1 MATVPHAVPSRLS
14 HLTAELYG
22 REDDTLIA
30 WQRTCTQVSEAL
42 RTHHAGD
49 RLGKALAL
57 AQEGAVELESD
68 GFAVVTSGTRLYHV
82 QTDGTCDCPDY
93 SHRGAPCKHVLAVLI
108 HTRAHELLEPSPSAE
123 AAVTPATPPRPVPPR
138 PTPASAQA
146 VPTAAT
152 WHVRDA
158 QTSACMRWRIGTM
171 DVTYT
176 IRGTTDAEVIDRI
189 DATLQRLH
197 DLFEV
202 HEMRAAECAAAR
214 DAALAQAQQAQPTP
228 ALTPEALQ
236 ALQVLLAASPVA
248 SNGAAANGHTPAA
261 PPRCPAHGDMRES
274 TKKPGTWFCPQKL
287 PDGTYCAT
295 KA

>member
-1 MATVPHAVPSRLS
+1 MPSVPHAVPSRLS

-30 WQRTCTQVSEAL
+30 WQRTCTQVSDAL

-57 AQEGAVELESD
+57 AQSGAVEREDD
-68 GFAVVTSGTRLYHV
+68 GFAVVNSGNKLYHV
-82 QTDGTCDCPDY
+82 QADGTCDCPDHA
-93 SHRGAPCKHVLAVLI
+93 HRGAPCKHVLAVLI
-108 HTRAHELLEPSPSAE
+108 HTRAHELLVPSAPAE
-123 AAVTPATPPRPVPPR
+123 PTATPPRPVPPR

-152 WHVRDA
+152 WQVQEA

-176 IRGTTDAEVIDRI
+176 IRGTTDDDVIDRI

-202 HEMRAAECAAAR
+202 HEMRAAERAEAR
-214 DAALAQAQQAQPTP
+214 ATALAHAQAQTTP
-228 ALTPEALQ
+228 ALTPDVLQ
-236 ALQVLLAASPVA
+236 ALHALLVAPPIA
-248 SNGAAANGHTPAA
+248 SNGVAAHATGHTP
-261 PPRCPAHGDMRES
+261 PSPRCPEHGAMRES
-274 TKKPGTWFCPQKL
+274 TQKTGTWFCPQKL
-287 PDGTYCAT
+287 ADGTYC
-295 KA
+295 KAKA